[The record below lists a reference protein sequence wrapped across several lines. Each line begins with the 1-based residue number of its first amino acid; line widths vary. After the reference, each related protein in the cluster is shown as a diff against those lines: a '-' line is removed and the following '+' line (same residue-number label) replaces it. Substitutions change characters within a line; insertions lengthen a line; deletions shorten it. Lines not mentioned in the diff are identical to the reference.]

1 MQINVNVKNIS
12 GKWIDSDDA
21 PELTAEDLKRGVWTI
36 GGIVVSE
43 QEGRVAFSKKL
54 RGRPVGSV
62 SKSPK
67 KLTTI
72 RLSAQ
77 VLDTFKAA
85 GAGWQTKI
93 DLALKDWLLTH
104 QP

>member
-1 MQINVNVKNIS
+1 MNVKLKNIA
-12 GKWIDSDDA
+12 KEWVDPDDA
-21 PELTAEDLKRGVWTI
+21 PEITAEDLKRGIWAI
-36 GGIVVSE
+36 NGKVVSE
-43 QEGRVAFSKKL
+43 KEGREAFAKKL

-72 RLSAQ
+72 RLSAEVIGQ
-77 VLDTFKAA
+77 FKAA

>member
-1 MQINVNVKNIS
+1 VKTKNTVEE
-12 GKWIDSDDA
+12 WIDPDDA
-21 PELTAEDLKRGVWTI
+21 PEVTAEDLKRGVWSIDGTI
-36 GGIVVSE
+36 VSE
-43 QEGRVAFSKKL
+43 EEGREAFAKKL

-72 RLSAQ
+72 RLSAEVIEQ
-77 VLDTFKAA
+77 FKAA
-85 GAGWQTKI
+85 GSGWQTKI

>member
-1 MQINVNVKNIS
+1 MNVKSKPINNS
-12 GKWIDSDDA
+12 WVDADDA
-21 PELTAEDLKRGVWTI
+21 PEITAQDLSRGTWSIDGV
-36 GGIVVSE
+36 VVSE
-43 QEGRVAFSKKL
+43 KEGRVAFAKRL

-72 RLSAQ
+72 RLSAEVIEQ
-77 VLDTFKAA
+77 FRAA

-93 DLALKDWLLTH
+93 DLALKEWLLTH
-104 QP
+104 KP

>member
-1 MQINVNVKNIS
+1 MNVKS
-12 GKWIDSDDA
+12 KSTVKEWIDPDDA
-21 PELTAEDLKRGVWTI
+21 AEVTPDDLKRGVWTI
-36 GGIVVSE
+36 DGKMVSE
-43 QEGRVAFSKKL
+43 KEGREAFVKKL
-54 RGRPVGSV
+54 RGRPVGSL

-72 RLSAQ
+72 RLSAEVIEQ
-77 VLDTFKAA
+77 FKSA

-104 QP
+104 RP

>member
-1 MQINVNVKNIS
+1 MNVRSKSTVKEWN
-12 GKWIDSDDA
+12 DPDDA
-21 PELTAEDLKRGVWTI
+21 PEITAEDLKRGTWTVD
-36 GGIVVSE
+36 GKIVS
-43 QEGRVAFSKKL
+43 QKEGRDAFVKRL

-72 RLSAQ
+72 RLSAEVIDQ
-77 VLDTFKAA
+77 FRAT

-93 DLALKDWLLTH
+93 DSALKDWLLTH

>member
-1 MQINVNVKNIS
+1 MNVKIKNIPS
-12 GKWIDSDDA
+12 EWVDPDDA
-21 PELTAEDLKRGVWTI
+21 PELTDEDLARAVWRVGGVA
-36 GGIVVSE
+36 VSE
-43 QEGRVAFSKKL
+43 KEGREVFAKRL

-72 RLSAQ
+72 RLSAEVIEQ
-77 VLDTFKAA
+77 FKAA

-104 QP
+104 RP

>member
-1 MQINVNVKNIS
+1 MNVKIKNTTVE
-12 GKWIDSDDA
+12 WVDPDDA
-21 PELTAEDLKRGVWTI
+21 PELTEEDLVRAVWTI
-36 GGIVVSE
+36 GGKVVSE
-43 QEGRVAFSKKL
+43 KEGREAFAKKL

-72 RLSAQ
+72 RLSAEVIEQ
-77 VLDTFKAA
+77 FKAA

>member
-1 MQINVNVKNIS
+1 MNVKL
-12 GKWIDSDDA
+12 KYTAKEWVDPDDA
-21 PELTAEDLKRGVWTI
+21 PEITAEDLKRGTWAI
-36 GGIVVSE
+36 NGKVVSE
-43 QEGRVAFSKKL
+43 KEGREAFAKKL

-72 RLSAQ
+72 RLSAEVIEQ
-77 VLDTFKAA
+77 FKAA

>member
-1 MQINVNVKNIS
+1 MNVKSKNIARE
-12 GKWIDSDDA
+12 WIDPDDA
-21 PELTAEDLKRGVWTI
+21 PEVTTEDLKRGVWSI
-36 GGIVVSE
+36 DGKVVSE
-43 QEGRVAFSKKL
+43 REGREAFTKKL

-72 RLSAQ
+72 RLSAEVIEQ
-77 VLDTFKAA
+77 FKAA
-85 GAGWQTKI
+85 GSGWQTKI

>member
-1 MQINVNVKNIS
+1 MSVKTKNIARE
-12 GKWIDSDDA
+12 WIDPDDA
-21 PELTAEDLKRGVWTI
+21 LEVTVEDLKRGVWSI
-36 GGIVVSE
+36 DGKVVSE
-43 QEGRVAFSKKL
+43 REGREAFAKKL

-72 RLSAQ
+72 RLSAEVIEQ
-77 VLDTFKAA
+77 FKAA
-85 GAGWQTKI
+85 GSGWQTKI

>member
-1 MQINVNVKNIS
+1 MNAKLKNTTRE
-12 GKWIDSDDA
+12 WVDPDDA
-21 PELTAEDLKRGVWTI
+21 PEVTPGDLKRGVWAI
-36 GGIVVSE
+36 DGKVVSE
-43 QEGRVAFSKKL
+43 KEGREAFAKKL

-72 RLSAQ
+72 RLSAEVIGQ
-77 VLDTFKAA
+77 FKAA

-104 QP
+104 RP

>member
-1 MQINVNVKNIS
+1 MNVKTKNIARE
-12 GKWIDSDDA
+12 WIDPDDA
-21 PELTAEDLKRGVWTI
+21 PEVTVEDLKHGVWSVD
-36 GGIVVSE
+36 GEVVSE
-43 QEGRVAFSKKL
+43 REGREAFAKKL

-62 SKSPK
+62 SKRPK

-72 RLSAQ
+72 RLSAEVIEQ
-77 VLDTFKAA
+77 FKAA
-85 GAGWQTKI
+85 GSGWQTKI